1 MQQGGQLVSVIV
13 VNWNGLEFL
22 KSCFNSIFSQS
33 YGNMEVIMVDCDSKD
48 SSVRLVEMNYPLVK
62 VIKLET
68 DLGPPYAIN
77 LAARESKGEYLLILN
92 NDVHLPEELIE
103 KMVEKLEDDENSV
116 VTPVELNWRGE
127 YVHSGIPEYWIGRY
141 LAKFVKTEGRS
152 PFYPSTACC
161 MTTRE
166 ILLSVPLNENLFMYE
181 DTEWGWRLHLNR
193 IRIKVVPETSFL
205 HKGAG
210 TKLDCSPRQ
219 AFFVGR
225 VIFATCFICFR
236 LPTFIL
242 ILPILSAAH
251 LRNLI
256 RFVRRRRFRSLYW
269 YLRGFLD
276 FFRHLDLWIKT
287 RREVQRQRQVGD
299 WEILKSMTGS
309 VHFEKTAQKRWMER
323 QRNTQRY
330 GREHTQKRALV

>member
-1 MQQGGQLVSVIV
+1 MQQGRQLVSVIV

-33 YGNMEVIMVDCDSKD
+33 YGNMEVIMVDCDSRD
-48 SSVRLVEMNYPLVK
+48 SSVRFVEMNYPLVK
-62 VIKLET
+62 VIELKE

-77 LAARESKGEYLLILN
+77 LAAREAKGDYVLILN

-141 LAKFVKTEGRS
+141 LARFVKTEGRS

-161 MTTRE
+161 MTTRD
-166 ILLSVPLNENLFMYE
+166 ILLSLPLNESLFMYE
-181 DTEWGWRLHLNR
+181 DTEWGWRLHLNT
-193 IRIKVVPETSFL
+193 IRIKVVPEASFL

-219 AFFVGR
+219 AFYVGR
-225 VIFATCFICFR
+225 VIFATCFVCFR
-236 LPTFIL
+236 LPTFL
-242 ILPILSAAH
+242 LTLPILSVAH
-251 LRNLI
+251 LRNVF
-256 RFVRRRRFRSLYW
+256 RFLRRRWMAKQTES
-269 YLRGFLD
+269 
-276 FFRHLDLWIKT
+276 
-287 RREVQRQRQVGD
+287 QVYRTQPR
-299 WEILKSMTGS
+299 WE
-309 VHFEKTAQKRWMER
+309 
-323 QRNTQRY
+323 
-330 GREHTQKRALV
+330 RAPI